1 MASGE
6 LLPECPHMDQERK
19 GDEKETLKDVEGGG
33 MLAGAQQT
41 CPILIMGHG
50 PLTAG
55 KHHDYLN
62 QDKLRVQFTHLNT
75 LCRQQTSIKRY

>member
-1 MASGE
+1 MASGQR
-6 LLPECPHMDQERK
+6 LPECPHMGLECK
-19 GDEKETLKDVEGGG
+19 GDEKGTLKSVEGGG

-41 CPILIMGHG
+41 CPILMMAHG

-55 KHHDYLN
+55 KHRDCLN

-75 LCRQQTSIKRY
+75 L